1 MSDNELS
8 ALPTRMENSIG
19 AFEKELRGLRAGRA
33 NPSLLDPV
41 MVEVYGSMM
50 PLGQVGTVS
59 APEPRMLS
67 VSVWDK
73 DNVKAV
79 EKAIAAAQLGV
90 NPSADGQ
97 LVRIPIPD
105 MTEERRKEMVKVAG
119 KYAEQTRINL
129 RNIRRDGMDRYKKL
143 EKDKAISEDELKKA
157 SDDIQ
162 KLTDK
167 YVAIADKLVATK
179 EKDIMSV

>member
-1 MSDNELS
+1 MSDNSVS
-8 ALPTRMENSIG
+8 ALPKRMENSVK
-19 AFEKELRGLRAGRA
+19 AFEKELASLRAGRA

-50 PLGQVGTVS
+50 PLSQVGTVS

-73 DNVKAV
+73 GNVKAV

-105 MTEERRKEMVKVAG
+105 MTEERRKDMVKVGG
-119 KYAEQTRINL
+119 KYAEQTRINI
-129 RNIRRDGMDRYKKL
+129 RNIRRDGMDYYKKE
-143 EKDKAISEDELKKA
+143 EKDKNISEDDLKRF

-162 KLTDK
+162 KLTDQH
-167 YVAIADKLVATK
+167 IAKVDEMLATK

>member
-1 MSDNELS
+1 MSDNDIS
-8 ALPTRMENSIG
+8 ALPGRMEKSI
-19 AFEKELRGLRAGRA
+19 ASYEKELSGLRAGRA

-50 PLGQVGTVS
+50 PLNQVGTVS
-59 APEPRMLS
+59 APEPRLLS

-79 EKAIAAAQLGV
+79 EKAITAAQLGV

-119 KYAEQTRINL
+119 KYAEHTRVNI
-129 RNIRRDGMDRYKKL
+129 RNVRRDGMDHYKKL
-143 EKDKAISEDELKKA
+143 EKDKEISEDESKRF
-157 SDDIQ
+157 SDEIQ

-167 YVAIADKLVATK
+167 YVAKVDELLATK

>member
-1 MSDNELS
+1 MSDSEISGLG
-8 ALPTRMENSIG
+8 PRMDKSITSY
-19 AFEKELRGLRAGRA
+19 EKELSGLRAGRA
-33 NPSLLDPV
+33 SPSLLDPV

-50 PLGQVGTVS
+50 PIGQVGTVS

-79 EKAIAAAQLGV
+79 EKAITAAQLGV

-119 KYAEQTRINL
+119 KYAEQTRINI
-129 RNIRRDGMDRYKKL
+129 RNIRRDGMEHYKKL
-143 EKDKAISEDELKKA
+143 EKNKEISEDELKK
-157 SDDIQ
+157 SSEEIQ
-162 KLTDK
+162 KLTDTH
-167 YVAIADKLVATK
+167 IAKVDALLATK
-179 EKDIMSV
+179 ETDIMSV

>member
-1 MSDNELS
+1 MSDNDLS
-8 ALPTRMENSIG
+8 ALPTRMEKSIN
-19 AFEKELRGLRAGRA
+19 AYEKELSGLRAGRA

-50 PLGQVGTVS
+50 PLAQVGTVS
-59 APEPRMLS
+59 APEPRLLS

-79 EKAIAAAQLGV
+79 EKAITAAQLGV

-105 MTEERRKEMVKVAG
+105 MTEERRTEMVKVAG
-119 KYAEQTRINL
+119 KYAEQTRINI
-129 RNIRRDGMDRYKKL
+129 RNIRRDGMDHYKKL
-143 EKDKAISEDELKKA
+143 EKDKEISEDELKKA
-157 SDDIQ
+157 SNDIQ
-162 KLTDK
+162 DLTDK
-167 YVAIADKLVATK
+167 HVAKVDELLAVK

>member
-8 ALPTRMENSIG
+8 ALPGRMTKTLG
-19 AFEKELRGLRAGRA
+19 ALEKEFGGLRAGRA

-41 MVEVYGSMM
+41 MVDVYGSMM
-50 PLGQVGTVS
+50 PLSQVGTVS
-59 APEPRMLS
+59 APEPRLLS

-73 DNVKAV
+73 GNVKSV
-79 EKAIAAAQLGV
+79 EKAIANAGLGV

-119 KYAEQTRINL
+119 KYSEQARINI
-129 RNIRRDGMDRYKKL
+129 RNIRRDGMDHYKKL
-143 EKDKAISEDELKKA
+143 EKNKEISEDEQKKA
-157 SDDIQ
+157 GDDIQ
-162 KLTDK
+162 KLTDE
-167 YVAIADKLVATK
+167 YVKKIDALLAQK

>member
-1 MSDNELS
+1 MTASEIAALS
-8 ALPTRMENSIG
+8 ARMDKTI
-19 AFEKELRGLRAGRA
+19 AVFEKELAGLRAGRA

-50 PLGQVGTVS
+50 PLAQVGTVS

-73 DNVKAV
+73 NNVKAV
-79 EKAIAAAQLGV
+79 EKAIANANLGV

-97 LVRIPIPD
+97 LVRVPIPD

-119 KYAEQTRINL
+119 KYAEQTRINI
-129 RNIRRDGMDRYKKL
+129 RNVRRDGMDEVKKQ
-143 EKDKAISEDELKKA
+143 EKAKAISEDDAKRA
-157 SDDIQ
+157 SDEIQ

-167 YVAIADKLVATK
+167 YVGKIDTMLASK